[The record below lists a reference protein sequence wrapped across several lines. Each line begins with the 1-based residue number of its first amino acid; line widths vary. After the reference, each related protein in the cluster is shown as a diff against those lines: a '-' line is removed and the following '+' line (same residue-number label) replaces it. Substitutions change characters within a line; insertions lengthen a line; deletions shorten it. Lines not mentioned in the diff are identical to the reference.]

1 MKLETVIGEP
11 ELGFVGALAEK
22 AGELILNIAK
32 EGFERSRKED
42 RSIVTTADLAANEL
56 IVEALK
62 ERFPGD
68 AIISEEAGLYG
79 DPTSSRVWI
88 VDPLD
93 GTKAFARGKPGYCV
107 MIGLLIDHF
116 PAVGAVYA
124 PESKVLWYAKRG
136 YGCYRVGP
144 GDFIPQPCS
153 IQARRPSGPY
163 RLATTPGL
171 SRDARRVLESSS
183 VLEIIPTLRSVGLKV
198 GTLVEGLADSYFSL
212 HGLSYWDSVAP
223 LAIALEAG
231 ARCSLVNG
239 EPILY
244 DISLP
249 AHEWTHQTPIIVS
262 APKAHEEVR
271 LSLEAIGSFD

>member
-1 MKLETVIGEP
+1 MFCKVKVLS
-11 ELGFVGALAEK
+11 
-22 AGELILNIAK
+22 IAK
-32 EGFERSRKED
+32 VGFEKSRKED

-62 ERFPGD
+62 ERFPND
-68 AIISEEAGLYG
+68 SIISEEAGLYG
-79 DPTSSRVWI
+79 NPRSSRIWI

-107 MIGLLIDHF
+107 MIGLLINHF
-116 PAVGAVYA
+116 PALGAVYA
-124 PESKVLWYAKRG
+124 PEREVLWYAKRG

-153 IQARRPSGPY
+153 VQTRRPAGPY

-171 SRDARRVLESSS
+171 SRDARLALETSGL
-183 VLEIIPTLRSVGLKV
+183 LEIIPTLRSVGLKV

-231 ARCSLVNG
+231 ARCSLVTG
-239 EPILY
+239 EPVLY
-244 DISLP
+244 DTTLP
-249 AHEWTHQTPIIVS
+249 AKEWSHQIPIVVS
-262 APKAHEEVR
+262 APGAHEGVR
-271 LSLEAIGSFD
+271 KTLEGIHSFD